1 MASASDVLKQLR
13 TELLADSTL
22 MGLLG
27 SNDILREFPKSAKDP
42 PFIVW
47 LLNNRNPDEEVSGVG
62 SSRPNYEFDL
72 FVINPWDADP
82 IYDHLK
88 QNWTIPEEKTTG
100 ITVSGARI
108 DLLHFSDLIEVPGTL
123 LEFSSG
129 QLLHQFTIPIGMK
142 IVLSEV

>member
-1 MASASDVLKQLR
+1 MASASDVLKQFR

-42 PFIVW
+42 PFLLM

-62 SSRPNYEFDL
+62 SSRPDYEFDL
-72 FVINPWDADP
+72 FVVNPWHADP

-88 QNWTIPEEKTTG
+88 QNWTIPEEKATG

-123 LEFSSG
+123 LELSSG
-129 QLLHQFTIPIGMK
+129 QLLHQFTIPITMK